1 VDPLFR
7 ALALVNV
14 GRGGIPADDPTALVA
29 EWAVADE
36 KPSVLA
42 VVASRALF
50 VLERLTALE
59 RAAALALEPFHVL
72 RVKHTL
78 PKFEAPCL
86 IWRKARVLERRL
98 IDVERLA
105 IGSEYGNELRNHVDD
120 RPKLRFGLSHFGQGF
135 GQRRLRTI
143 PLDGDERDVLGLL
156 EQVEFVA
163 VDGMCLRVM
172 QAERPEQRA
181 VLRHDRNGPRGVQSV
196 LQRHPS
202 VLLRRARPQ
211 RVGGDV

>member
-1 VDPLFR
+1 
-7 ALALVNV
+7 
-14 GRGGIPADDPTALVA
+14 
-29 EWAVADE
+29 
-36 KPSVLA
+36 
-42 VVASRALF
+42 
-50 VLERLTALE
+50 
-59 RAAALALEPFHVL
+59 
-72 RVKHTL
+72 
-78 PKFEAPCL
+78 
-86 IWRKARVLERRL
+86 
-98 IDVERLA
+98 
-105 IGSEYGNELRNHVDD
+105 LRNHVDD
-120 RPKLRFGLSHFGQGF
+120 RPKLRFGLSHFGQSL

-181 VLRHDRNGPRGVQSV
+181 VLRYDRNGPCGVQSV